1 MFKRITIV
9 GLSVVM
15 FLPSIYGGSKA
26 YADTVNNGTLMQYFE
41 WYAPNDGNHWNR
53 LHSDAEN
60 LAQKGITSV
69 WIPPAYKGTTQ
80 NDVGYG
86 AYDLYDLGEFNQ
98 KGTVRTKYGT
108 KVQLKSAIE
117 ALHKQNIDVYGDV
130 VMNHKGGADYTET
143 VTAVEVDR
151 NNRNIEVSGDYEIN
165 AWTGFNFPGRGDT
178 YSNFKWKWYHFDGTD
193 WDEGN

>member
-1 MFKRITIV
+1 MLKRIIVV
-9 GLSVVM
+9 GLSVVLFYLVYM
-15 FLPSIYGGSKA
+15 GSKV

-53 LHSDAEN
+53 LHSDAGN

-98 KGTVRTKYGT
+98 KERCG
-108 KVQLKSAIE
+108 
-117 ALHKQNIDVYGDV
+117 
-130 VMNHKGGADYTET
+130 
-143 VTAVEVDR
+143 R
-151 NNRNIEVSGDYEIN
+151 NMGQKHS
-165 AWTGFNFPGRGDT
+165 
-178 YSNFKWKWYHFDGTD
+178 
-193 WDEGN
+193 